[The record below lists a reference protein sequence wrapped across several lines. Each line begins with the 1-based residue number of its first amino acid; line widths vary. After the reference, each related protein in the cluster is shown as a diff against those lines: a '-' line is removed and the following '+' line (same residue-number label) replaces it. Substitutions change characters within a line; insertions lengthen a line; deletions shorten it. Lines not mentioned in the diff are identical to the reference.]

1 MAGKTFN
8 LAGMDS
14 AHLGK
19 MTARR
24 TAKKLSL
31 KGKKPWKKKGWGVAL
46 QGHLGMESQQVAFRK
61 IRIKEENYKI

>member
-8 LAGMDS
+8 PAGMDS

-24 TAKKLSL
+24 TAKKPSL
-31 KGKKPWKKKGWGVAL
+31 KGKKAL
-46 QGHLGMESQQVAFRK
+46 
-61 IRIKEENYKI
+61 KEERVKVSSPRRTPQNGKSANGF